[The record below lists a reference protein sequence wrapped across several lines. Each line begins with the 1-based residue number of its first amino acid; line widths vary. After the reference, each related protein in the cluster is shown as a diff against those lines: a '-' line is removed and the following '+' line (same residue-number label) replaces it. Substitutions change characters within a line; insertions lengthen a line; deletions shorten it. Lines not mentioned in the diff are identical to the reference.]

1 MEKRNGL
8 PSMQIAQ
15 MNEERRRIKQLPSLT
30 KLDYN
35 CIDRAAIKLRLILDC
50 LQIERQISG
59 KTIVPRNIKQQK
71 RIQQFMS
78 TVSDYIDFC
87 TKKPSIAMSLLQV
100 IGRLLV
106 VSEPTIDNQTVALKF
121 RDN

>member
-1 MEKRNGL
+1 MNQRDIDQFKQFLADHYVRLPKPRSNQIKLMSAMSQSIYWLMEKRNGL
-8 PSMQIAQ
+8 PSMQVAQ

-59 KTIVPRNIKQQK
+59 KTIVPRNLKQ
-71 RIQQFMS
+71 
-78 TVSDYIDFC
+78 
-87 TKKPSIAMSLLQV
+87 
-100 IGRLLV
+100 
-106 VSEPTIDNQTVALKF
+106 
-121 RDN
+121 

>member
-1 MEKRNGL
+1 
-8 PSMQIAQ
+8 
-15 MNEERRRIKQLPSLT
+15 
-30 KLDYN
+30 
-35 CIDRAAIKLRLILDC
+35 
-50 LQIERQISG
+50 
-59 KTIVPRNIKQQK
+59 
-71 RIQQFMS
+71 MS

-106 VSEPTIDNQTVALKF
+106 VSEPTMDNQTVALKF